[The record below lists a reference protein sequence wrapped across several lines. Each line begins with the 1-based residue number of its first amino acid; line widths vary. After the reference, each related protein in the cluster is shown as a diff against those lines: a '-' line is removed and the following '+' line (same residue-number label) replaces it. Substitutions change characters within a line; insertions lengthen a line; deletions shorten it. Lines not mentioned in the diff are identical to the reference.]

1 MFPNPDQWWK
11 FGYARVNQF
20 TLNHCF
26 KLQIYQ
32 TKITLAEEEMV
43 PKRNSTIR
51 TETELLTAAVYIEE
65 CYIFHN
71 LHLHL
76 TSIGHRTKTKYKVWT
91 WGGVFVSIIMTMKGV
106 CSVSAEQDSDIRYD
120 TPPEL
125 NRQILMQR
133 PFPLFRPSGNYILE
147 SPCKPGQSKKH
158 SGNLTESDRHIR
170 SDALTS
176 GEWR

>member
-1 MFPNPDQWWK
+1 
-11 FGYARVNQF
+11 
-20 TLNHCF
+20 
-26 KLQIYQ
+26 
-32 TKITLAEEEMV
+32 
-43 PKRNSTIR
+43 
-51 TETELLTAAVYIEE
+51 
-65 CYIFHN
+65 
-71 LHLHL
+71 
-76 TSIGHRTKTKYKVWT
+76 
-91 WGGVFVSIIMTMKGV
+91 MTMKGV

-176 GEWR
+176 GERR